1 MGVILKPVIT
11 EKMTDKGEKLNQFG
25 FIVDNSA
32 NKLQIKEEVEELYG
46 VQVLSVNTMN
56 YSGKRKSRFTKSG
69 VISGKTKGV
78 IIAAQLETDCSRFS
92 PVNTKAP
99 KMKICGSM

>member
-25 FIVDNSA
+25 FIVDNTA

-69 VISGKTKGV
+69 VISGKTKAFKKAVVTVAEG
-78 IIAAQLETDCSRFS
+78 ETIDFFS
-92 PVNTKAP
+92 N
-99 KMKICGSM
+99 I